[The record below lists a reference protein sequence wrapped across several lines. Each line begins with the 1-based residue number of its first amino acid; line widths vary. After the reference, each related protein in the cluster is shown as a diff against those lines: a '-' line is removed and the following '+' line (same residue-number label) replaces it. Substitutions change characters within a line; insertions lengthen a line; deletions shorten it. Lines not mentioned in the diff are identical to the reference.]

1 MRSHMLI
8 GRLFD
13 CPAEPGTV
21 ANSANTQRDLWR
33 AEHASSPVCTPIPR
47 DGDVEMMVFRYWAEP
62 ASAHDA
68 AMLMRQLARAA
79 AYRRELIEIENR
91 ARALTRAI
99 LSLPKD
105 QRAPYYDMVRRGQH
119 AASKWAR
126 DRARADRP
134 IPIVS
139 EDGPVGFSADGTGWE
154 IGCSWGSCSMVA
166 DAQDQS
172 QRTTTIGKDL
182 PTFVPR
188 DEGVL
193 AVQYQQHKSDPKWR
207 STSAAS
213 LIGGQ
218 GTLCRIGGDLCGKI
232 RRSGLEGAKRL
243 RTVMFRIGSDGK
255 RPIWANLYTL
265 IHRPLPDARV
275 VWVRLVCRRVGLRHR
290 WHLIIVVDHEC
301 RGRADD
307 VRGSAVGVDIG
318 WRKMPDGGIRVA
330 YWHGTD
336 GREGELVIPDE
347 VTRRKSKSDSLQAIR
362 DRERNEVAALW
373 RAWIFGDSISAAPSS
388 GADHGGGSDSTSA
401 VPSMGADLDTGGI
414 SAAPSMGADLITR
427 AVHLVGIP
435 LDHPVR
441 VAAQSM
447 HQWLRIGR
455 YVTLARLWSSN
466 RIPGDEDIYARVH
479 TWLAHDRHLYAWQIN
494 NLRRMH
500 LQVEGRIQDLAVQL
514 ARKYELVAVEAR
526 GMVPELVKR
535 DDSMDDD
542 ERRLR
547 HLNASRVGVVAPAFV
562 RAQLERFAKKYGA
575 LYREVDPANTT
586 RRCGS
591 CGVIR
596 EVRDPAQRVLQCDEC
611 GAKEDQDRTASRS
624 IERVASAQVREE
636 VAAALAPASTSGSAR
651 KMGARRT
658 RKARPD
664 GPLDNRPAN
673 IENLGQ

>member
-1 MRSHMLI
+1 
-8 GRLFD
+8 
-13 CPAEPGTV
+13 
-21 ANSANTQRDLWR
+21 
-33 AEHASSPVCTPIPR
+33 
-47 DGDVEMMVFRYWAEP
+47 MMVFRYWVEP
-62 ASAHDA
+62 ASARDA

-79 AYRRELIEIENR
+79 AYRRDLIEIENR

-119 AASKWAR
+119 AASKRAR

-134 IPIVS
+134 IPVVS
-139 EDGPVGFSADGTGWE
+139 EDGPVGFSAGGAGWDL
-154 IGCSWGSCSMVA
+154 GCSWGSCSMVA

-188 DEGVL
+188 DEGLL

-218 GTLCRIGGDLCGKI
+218 GTLFRIGGELCGKI
-232 RRSGLEGAKRL
+232 KRSGLEGAKRL
-243 RTVMFRIGSDGK
+243 RTVMFRVGSDGA

-265 IHRPLPDARV
+265 IHQPLPDARV
-275 VWVRLVCRRVGLRHR
+275 AWVKLVCRRVGLRHR

-307 VRGSAVGVDIG
+307 VRGAAVGVDIG

-373 RAWIFGDSISAAPSS
+373 RAWIFGS
-388 GADHGGGSDSTSA
+388 STSA
-401 VPSMGADLDTGGI
+401 ALGADLGTGGI
-414 SAAPSMGADLITR
+414 SAEPSMGSNKEPGI
-427 AVHLVGIP
+427 GIP

-447 HQWLRIGR
+447 HQWLRIGH

-466 RIPGDEDIYARVH
+466 RIQGDEDIYARVH
-479 TWLAHDRHLYAWQIN
+479 AWLAHDRHLYAWQVN

-514 ARKYELVAVEAR
+514 ARQYDLVAVEAR
-526 GMVPELVKR
+526 GMVPELVMR
-535 DDSMDDD
+535 DDSMDED

-547 HLNASRVGVVAPAFV
+547 KLNASRVGVVAPAFV

-596 EVRDPAQRVLQCDEC
+596 EVRDPAQRVLQCEAC
-611 GAKEDQDRTASRS
+611 GAKEDQDRTASRT

-636 VAAALAPASTSGSAR
+636 VAEALAPASTGGSAR
-651 KMGARRT
+651 KMGTRRT

-673 IENLGQ
+673 VGNHGQ